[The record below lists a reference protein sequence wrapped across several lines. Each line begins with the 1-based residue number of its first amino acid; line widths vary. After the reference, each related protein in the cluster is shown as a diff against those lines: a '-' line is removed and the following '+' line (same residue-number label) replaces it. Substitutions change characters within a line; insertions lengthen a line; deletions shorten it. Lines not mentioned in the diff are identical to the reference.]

1 MGSILERYLHRRV
14 LDRWRR
20 AAQMAAD
27 APQAELRRQRE
38 SARALQ
44 TQLRQVIDTA
54 DMRLRDPQIGS
65 NQFPKLIG
73 TDWSWRPD
81 LWRWPLATPGLAS
94 PPRKASLGDQVQ
106 VFHDCPQAEI
116 ALRQNRNRLPSDLA
130 PFNMGVEVFGFEG
143 SFLSLS
149 IQLPSDASQG
159 LSLQH
164 LIRLDT
170 HIDAEQEID
179 LFARLNILSGP
190 NTEQVLRK
198 LDLTNPSPSV
208 DFDLAH
214 LPLNEKRIEKI
225 WLDLILENP
234 GMNSVTLRD
243 LTLCRHHRAD
253 L

>member
-1 MGSILERYLHRRV
+1 M
-14 LDRWRR
+14 
-20 AAQMAAD
+20 
-27 APQAELRRQRE
+27 
-38 SARALQ
+38 
-44 TQLRQVIDTA
+44 
-54 DMRLRDPQIGS
+54 
-65 NQFPKLIG
+65 
-73 TDWSWRPD
+73 
-81 LWRWPLATPGLAS
+81 
-94 PPRKASLGDQVQ
+94 
-106 VFHDCPQAEI
+106 FHDCPEAEI
-116 ALRQNRNRLPSDLA
+116 VLRQNRNRLPNDLA
-130 PFNMGVEVFGFEG
+130 PFNFEVEVFGFEG

-149 IQLPSDASQG
+149 IQLPSDASQS
-159 LSLQH
+159 LSLHH

-214 LPLNEKRIEKI
+214 LPLNEKRIEKV